1 MTGIDWVFLL
11 GTAAILLTPGP
22 TNTLLAAAGLAQG
35 FRRAAPLV
43 GFELAG
49 YLVGITAW
57 GLFLASAQAVYPWIG
72 IVVRVAS
79 SLYLAHV
86 AVRIWCAAG
95 EDVTTRK
102 EPIGPYA
109 LFIAT
114 LLNPKG
120 LVFASTLFPPHA
132 FEHMPGYLAAMAQF
146 ICLLAPIAF
155 LWIKFGAVL
164 AGQRIG
170 FINPERL
177 QRTAALV
184 IGVFSV
190 SIVGSAVR
198 LSLLPG

>member
-22 TNTLLAAAGLAQG
+22 TNTLLAAAGLARG

-49 YLVGITAW
+49 YLTGITAW
-57 GLFLASAQAVYPWIG
+57 GLFLVSAQAVYPWIG
-72 IVVRVAS
+72 IVVRIAS
-79 SLYLAHV
+79 SVYLAYV

-95 EDVTTRK
+95 EDVANRK

-109 LFIAT
+109 LFVAT

-120 LVFASTLFPPHA
+120 LVFASTLFPAHA
-132 FEHMPGYLAAMAQF
+132 FEHLAGYLAAMAQF
-146 ICLLAPIAF
+146 IGLLVPIAF
-155 LWIKFGAVL
+155 VWIKFGAVL

-170 FINPERL
+170 FMNPERL

>member
-22 TNTLLAAAGLAQG
+22 TNTLLAAAGLARG
-35 FRRAAPLV
+35 FQRAAPLV

-49 YLVGITAW
+49 YLTGITAW
-57 GLFLASAQAVYPWIG
+57 GLFLVSAQAVYPWIG
-72 IVVRVAS
+72 IVVRIAS
-79 SLYLAHV
+79 SVYLAYV

-95 EDVTTRK
+95 EDVANRK

-109 LFIAT
+109 LFVAT

-120 LVFASTLFPPHA
+120 LVFASTLFPAHA
-132 FEHMPGYLAAMAQF
+132 FEHLPGYLAAMAQF
-146 ICLLAPIAF
+146 IGLLVPIAF
-155 LWIKFGAVL
+155 VWIKFGAVL

>member
-1 MTGIDWVFLL
+1 MTGIDWVFLF

-35 FRRAAPLV
+35 LRRAAPLV

-57 GLFLASAQAVYPWIG
+57 GLFLASAQTAYPGIG

-79 SLYLAHV
+79 SVYLAYV
-86 AVRIWCAAG
+86 AIRIWCAAG
-95 EDVTTRK
+95 EDVTTRR

-120 LVFASTLFPPHA
+120 LVFASTLFPAHA
-132 FEHMPGYLAAMAQF
+132 FEHVPGYLAAMAQF
-146 ICLLAPIAF
+146 VCLLVPIAF
-155 LWIKFGAVL
+155 IWIKFGAVL

>member
-22 TNTLLAAAGLAQG
+22 TNTLLAAAGLARG

-49 YLVGITAW
+49 YLTGITTW
-57 GLFLASAQAVYPWIG
+57 GLFLVSAQAVYPWIG
-72 IVVRVAS
+72 IVVRIAS
-79 SLYLAHV
+79 SVYLAYV

-95 EDVTTRK
+95 EDVANRK

-109 LFIAT
+109 LFVAT

-120 LVFASTLFPPHA
+120 LVFASTLFPAHA
-132 FEHMPGYLAAMAQF
+132 FEHLPGYLAAMGQF
-146 ICLLAPIAF
+146 IGLLVPIAF
-155 LWIKFGAVL
+155 VWIKFGAVL

>member
-1 MTGIDWVFLL
+1 MNGIDWVFLL

-22 TNTLLAAAGLAQG
+22 TNTLLAAAGLARG
-35 FRRAAPLV
+35 LRRSAPLV

-57 GLFLASAQAVYPWIG
+57 GLFLVSAQAVYPWIG

-79 SLYLAHV
+79 SVYLAYV
-86 AVRIWCAAG
+86 AVKIWCAAG
-95 EDVTTRK
+95 ADVTTRQ
-102 EPIGPYA
+102 EPIGPCA

-120 LVFASTLFPPHA
+120 LVFASTLFPAYA
-132 FEHMPGYLAAMAQF
+132 FENLPGYLAAMAQF
-146 ICLLAPIAF
+146 IGLLVPIAF
-155 LWIKFGAVL
+155 IWIKFGALL
-164 AGQRIG
+164 AGRRIG